1 MDNGFPGV
9 NNMSSFQRLMQN
21 NQILGGYDFVNRDE
35 NVFDGGTHGTL
46 VLSTMGGFVDSQL
59 VGTAPDA
66 AYYLF
71 KTEATDYENPLE
83 ESLWVE
89 AAEMADSLGVDII
102 NTSLGYST
110 FDNPAYNY
118 TYADMNG
125 ITTFSSRG
133 ADIAFSKGMFCVTSA
148 GNSGNSAW
156 LYIST
161 PADAIHTLTVGAVN
175 ATGNYASFSSIG
187 PSSDLRIKPDVVAQG
202 VNSTVATASGN
213 ISSANGT
220 SFSGPITAGLVACL
234 WQALPQKTNVELL
247 NIIRESA
254 HLFQNPTA
262 QLGYGIPNFNLALEN
277 ALALGEIKPDKVI
290 VYPNPITS
298 QFTIFLPEELGYG
311 TLELFNQMGQVVYR
325 STLTMTQNII
335 DFQQF
340 SSGIY
345 YYKISTAE
353 EEWKGRL
360 IKK

>member
-1 MDNGFPGV
+1 
-9 NNMSSFQRLMQN
+9 
-21 NQILGGYDFVNRDE
+21 
-35 NVFDGGTHGTL
+35 
-46 VLSTMGGFVDSQL
+46 MGGFVNNQL

-71 KTEATDYENPLE
+71 KTEANDYENPLE

-125 ITTFSSRG
+125 VTTFSSRG
-133 ADIAFSKGMFCVTSA
+133 ADIAFSRGMFCVTSA
-148 GNSGNSAW
+148 GNSGSSSW

-161 PADAIHTLTVGAVN
+161 PADAINTLTVGAVN

-202 VNSTVATASGN
+202 VSSIVATASGN

-254 HLFQNPTA
+254 HLYQNPTA

-277 ALALGEIKPDKVI
+277 ALALGEVKTNKVM
-290 VYPNPITS
+290 VYPNPVADQLTLILPSENTNATFELYN
-298 QFTIFLPEELGYG
+298 QLGQLIFQSSVL
-311 TLELFNQMGQVVYR
+311 
-325 STLTMTQNII
+325 STQKNI
-335 DFQQF
+335 DFQVF
-340 SSGIY
+340 STGIY
-345 YYKISTAE
+345 FYKVTFQGE
-353 EEWKGRL
+353 EIQGKL